1 MRIGLLGAARIAPPA
16 VIVPAARAG
25 DTVVAVAARD
35 PERARAFAAEHGIA
49 HVASDYQALIER
61 DDLDLVYVGL
71 PISAHAPWTIRA
83 AERGHAVLC
92 EKPFATSVEEARAMV
107 YAGRTAGRPVLEAFH
122 YRHHPLF
129 HALLNMIRDDA
140 IGPVTHAEASFVAEI
155 PRTDA
160 VRWSRALGGGALM
173 DLGCYPVHALR
184 TLLGEPEVLTAE
196 AEFVDGVDAALRGEL
211 RFPGG
216 AQARI
221 ECAMNAGRRAATLR
235 LVGER
240 GEIRVENFVA
250 PHMGHQ
256 LVIRDVAG
264 ERTLTVE
271 GRTTFDH
278 QLDHVRAVLAGDAA
292 PLTGGEDAMSQTETI
307 AALYARYRSRV
318 EHTFADQVLS
328 AMRFGFGGHV
338 EMPQ

>member
-16 VIVPAARAG
+16 VIAPAARAG
-25 DTVVAVAARD
+25 DTIVAVAARD
-35 PERARAFAAEHGIA
+35 PERARAFAAEHGIP
-49 HVASDYQALIER
+49 HVALDYQALIAR
-61 DDLDLVYVGL
+61 DDLDLIYVGL

-92 EKPFATSVEEARAMV
+92 EKPFATSVVEAQAMV
-107 YAGRTAGRPVLEAFH
+107 AAGQAGGRPVLEAFH

-129 HALLNMIRDDA
+129 HALLALVRDDA
-140 IGPVTHAEASFVAEI
+140 IGPLAQAEASFDAEI
-155 PRTDA
+155 PRADA

-173 DLGCYPVHALR
+173 DLGCYPLHALR

-196 AEFVDGVDAALRGEL
+196 AEFVDGVDAALQGEL

-216 AQARI
+216 VEGRI
-221 ECAMNAGRRAATLR
+221 TCAMNAGRRAATVR

-256 LVIRDVAG
+256 LVVRDAAG

-292 PLTGGEDAMSQTETI
+292 PLTGGEDAI
-307 AALYARYRSRV
+307 AQMAAIDTLYRV
-318 EHTFADQVLS
+318 AG
-328 AMRFGFGGHV
+328 R
-338 EMPQ
+338 P

>member
-16 VIVPAARAG
+16 VIGPAARAG

-35 PERARAFAAEHGIA
+35 PDRARAFAAEHGIP
-49 HVASDYQALIER
+49 HVAPDYRALIER

-71 PISAHAPWTIRA
+71 PISAHAGWTIAA

-92 EKPFATSVEEARAMV
+92 EKPFAVSGEEARAMIA
-107 YAGRTAGRPVLEAFH
+107 AGRAAGRPVLEAFH

-129 HALLNMIRDDA
+129 HELTRLVRDGA
-140 IGPVTHAEASFVAEI
+140 IGRVTRAEASFVAEI

-184 TLLGEPEVLTAE
+184 TLFGEPEVLSAE
-196 AEFVDGVDAALRGEL
+196 AEWADGVDAALRAEL

-216 AQARI
+216 AEARI
-221 ECAMNAGRRAATLR
+221 ETAMDAGRRAATLR
-235 LVGER
+235 LVGED

-250 PHMGHQ
+250 PHMGHR
-256 LVIRDVAG
+256 LIVRDAAG
-264 ERTLTVE
+264 ERERSVE
-271 GRTTFDH
+271 GATTFDH
-278 QLDHVRAVLAGDAA
+278 QLDHVRAVLAGDVA
-292 PLTGGEDAMSQTETI
+292 PLTGGEDAVAQM
-307 AALYARYRSRV
+307 AALEALYR
-318 EHTFADQVLS
+318 A
-328 AMRFGFGGHV
+328 AGKA
-338 EMPQ
+338 